1 MKSFFQRLW
10 NCRRWRYSIIFPVVG
25 IAGLFAYDMANE
37 NGLLFSE
44 RTYLDGA
51 SWQIVRKTEILGIV
65 VSEERAEELPF
76 AEMARRFTPSFDRG
90 EVIVAVRPLRWHTS
104 RAKHGKLAGYIS
116 DLKQLSCRLDAEPEN
131 RDEIEKEVLLVLASM
146 RDSIG
151 RAGKSEK

>member
-1 MKSFFQRLW
+1 MKCFFQRLW
-10 NCRRWRYSIIFPVVG
+10 NSRRWRFSIIILVVG
-25 IAGLFAYDMANE
+25 IVAIFACDMANE

-65 VSEERAEELPF
+65 VSEAKAEELPF
-76 AEMARRFTPSFDRG
+76 AELARGFRPSFDDG
-90 EVIVAVRPLRWHTS
+90 EVIVAVRPLGCLKS
-104 RAKHGKLAGYIS
+104 RFSHGRLLGSVS
-116 DLKQLSCRLDAEPEN
+116 DLKQLSSMLGAEPEN
-131 RDEIEKEVLLVLASM
+131 RDEIEKKVLLVLASM